1 MSKKNELEI
10 EMQQLNGKASATK
23 ARFMT
28 RNDMDMDTRQKVI
41 GLLNTHLA
49 CTFDLMS
56 QTKQAHWNVKG
67 PHFIALHELFD
78 ALAEKLEKHVDT
90 IAERVTTLGGVAMGT
105 VKMAAKASLLD
116 EYPADIAGG
125 RDHVDALSM
134 RYSALGK
141 TLREGIAQTAKWG
154 DADSADLLTN
164 VSREVDMSL
173 WFLEAHL
180 QADT

>member
-1 MSKKNELEI
+1 MIKEND
-10 EMQQLNGKASATK
+10 MQKTNGKATPTK

-28 RNDMDMDTRQKVI
+28 RNDMDLEMRQKVI
-41 GLLNTHLA
+41 GLLNVHLA

-67 PHFIALHELFD
+67 PHFIGLHELFD
-78 ALAEKLEKHVDT
+78 TLAEKLEKHIDT

-105 VKMAAKASLLD
+105 ARMAAKASKLD
-116 EYPADIAGG
+116 EYPADLVGG
-125 RDHVDALSM
+125 KDHVETLSQ

-141 TLREGIAQTAKWG
+141 TLREGIDETDEWG
-154 DADSADLLTN
+154 DADTADMLTD
-164 VSREVDMSL
+164 VSRDVDMSL

>member
-1 MSKKNELEI
+1 MNKTRKMEKV
-10 EMQQLNGKASATK
+10 MQRTKGKATATK

-28 RNDMDMDTRQKVI
+28 RNDMDLDTRQKVI

-67 PHFIALHELFD
+67 PHFIGLHELFD
-78 ALAEKLEKHVDT
+78 ALAEKLESHIDT

-105 VKMAAKASLLD
+105 VRMAAMASMLE

-125 RDHVDALSM
+125 RDHVDALSKH
-134 RYSALGK
+134 YSALGK
-141 TLREGIAQTAKWG
+141 MLREGIHQTGEWG
-154 DADSADLLTN
+154 DADTADLLTDA
-164 VSREVDMSL
+164 SREVDMAL

-180 QADT
+180 QADD